1 MGNFDFVRETLPQFY
16 EDAAKAEAH
25 LANDPRSAC
34 FYGRRTVESLVVYL
48 YDVIGLREPYR
59 ADLAARIKDPQ
70 FTKLVSPVI
79 CQKLDLIRR
88 LGNAAVH
95 DNCPVPKGNALS
107 ALRELHHVL
116 IWASF
121 HFSTKPG
128 LAPLQASFDPGIAA
142 SAAPLS
148 HEEVVELAEK
158 FREQD
163 EAHARELKAKEGEIA
178 ARDAEIAALQA
189 QIQAAQIATTA
200 EDQRDYQEAE
210 TRTNLIDQTLLPE
223 AGWVLDQLRDREFPV
238 TGMPTPSGTG
248 RADYVLWG
256 ANGLP
261 LAVIEA
267 KRTSAS
273 PQKGQYQAKLYA
285 DSLETQFG
293 QRPII
298 YYTNGYERWMWDDA
312 AGYPPRQV
320 HGLYTRDELELA
332 IGRRH
337 TRTPLA
343 VSPINSEIAGR
354 PYQIRAI
361 KAVGDAFERKQR
373 DALLVMA
380 TGSGKTRTVIALV
393 DLLQRCGW
401 AKRVLF
407 LADRTALVAQATA
420 AFKAN
425 LPSSTT
431 VNLLAE
437 KNTEGRVYV
446 STYPTMM
453 NLIEEREDSQRK
465 FGPGYFD
472 LIVIDEAHRSVYAKY
487 GAIFDYFDSLLVGL
501 TATPKD
507 EIDHNTYRLF
517 KLEDGVPTDAY
528 DLDAAVADG
537 YLVPPRGISMGT
549 EFLDRGIH
557 YAALSEEE
565 KAEWDAIEWGED
577 GPPEAVDAAALNRYL
592 FNEDTVDK
600 VLATLMT
607 DGYKVAGGDRLGKTI
622 IFAKNQAHA
631 EFIQQRFDAAYPE
644 YGGEFAQVITHQSR
658 YAQSLI
664 DNFSQREK
672 SPHIAISVDML
683 DTGIDVPEV
692 VNLVFFKPVHSS
704 SKFWQMIGRGTRLC
718 PGLFGPG
725 EGKKDFLV
733 FDFCGNL
740 EFFSQNLPGRESKVQ
755 PPLFQ
760 RVFGMRLKLA
770 QTLDAHDPLR
780 AETTNVLREIVAGMN
795 PDNFIVRPHRRSVE
809 RLSRPDLWNQMGDE
823 VFTEAQELS
832 GLPSSWRDDDEAAK
846 RFDLL
851 ILGAQLAT
859 LQDDLGVV
867 DSARK
872 KAQQVAASLL
882 TKTTIPA
889 VAAQAA
895 FLEEISEDAWWQ
907 DVSVDMLEDLRKR
920 VRSLVRFLDRVA
932 RHVVYTDFED
942 SLREAKTVDLP
953 VAATGIDTARFNA
966 KIESCFA
973 AYADNPSLKRLRNNE
988 QLTAADIQELERI
1001 LVDSGVAETGTI
1013 ESVAEQAG
1021 GLGLF
1026 LRSILGLERSAVER
1040 EFAKFL
1046 NRSEFSVEQVRFV
1059 GLIVDELSH
1068 NGVVNPE
1075 RLFESPYTDTA
1086 LRGPQQLFGDQV
1098 FPEIIV
1104 KLTEIKQKAIPSSLA

>member
-1 MGNFDFVRETLPQFY
+1 MGNFDFVRETLPPFY
-16 EDAAKAEAH
+16 EDAAKAESH

-34 FYGRRTVESLVVYL
+34 FYARRAVESLVVYL

-59 ADLAARIKDPQ
+59 ADLAARIKDSQ

-95 DNCPVPKGNALS
+95 DNRPVPKDNALS

-121 HFSTKPG
+121 HFSTKPA
-128 LAPLQASFDPGIAA
+128 LAPLEAKFDPEIAA
-142 SAAPLS
+142 SSAPLS

-158 FREQD
+158 FRQKD
-163 EAHARELKAKEGEIA
+163 EAHARELKAKDEELA
-178 ARDAEIAALQA
+178 ARKAKIAALQA

-273 PQKGQYQAKLYA
+273 AQKGQYQAKLYA
-285 DSLETQFG
+285 DCLEAQFG
-293 QRPII
+293 QRPVI
-298 YYTNGYERWMWDDA
+298 YYTNGYETWMWDDA

-320 HGLYTRDELELA
+320 QGLYTRDELELA
-332 IGRRH
+332 IGRR
-337 TRTPLA
+337 RNRMPLSGA
-343 VSPINSEIAGR
+343 PINNEIAGR

-437 KNTEGRVYV
+437 KRAEGRVYV

-453 NLIEEREDSQRK
+453 NLIEERNGTQRR

-487 GAIFDYFDSLLVGL
+487 GAIFEYFDSLLAGL

-507 EIDHNTYRLF
+507 EIDYNTYRLF
-517 KLEDGVPTDAY
+517 NLEDGVPTDAY

-537 YLVPPRGISMGT
+537 YLVPPRGISVGT

-565 KAEWDAIEWGED
+565 KAEWDAIDWGED
-577 GPPEAVDAAALNRYL
+577 GPPEAVDAGELNKYL

-644 YGGEFAQVITHQSR
+644 YAGEFAQVITHQSR

-664 DNFSQREK
+664 DSFSQWEK

-718 PGLFGPG
+718 PDLFGLG
-725 EGKKDFLV
+725 EDKKDFLV

-740 EFFSQNLPGRESKVQ
+740 EFFSQNLLGRESKVQ
-755 PPLFQ
+755 PPLSQ
-760 RVFGMRLKLA
+760 RVFGMRLKLV

-780 AETTNVLREIVAGMN
+780 AETTGVLREIVEGMN
-795 PDNFIVRPHRRSVE
+795 PDNFIVRLHQRAVE
-809 RLSRPDLWNQMGDE
+809 RFSRPDVWDQMKDE
-823 VFTEAQELS
+823 NFEEARELS

-851 ILGAQLAT
+851 ILGAQLGT
-859 LQDDLGVV
+859 LQHDLAVV

-872 KAQQVAASLL
+872 KTQQIAASLL

-889 VAAQAA
+889 VASQAV

-907 DVSVDMLEDLRKR
+907 DVTVHLLEDGRKR
-920 VRSLVRFLDRVA
+920 MRSLVRFLDRTA
-932 RHVVYTDFED
+932 RLVVYTDFED

-953 VAATGIDTARFNA
+953 VAATGIDKARFTA

-973 AYADNPSLKRLRNNE
+973 AHTDSPSLKRLRNNE
-988 QLTAADIQELERI
+988 QLTAADIHELEQI
-1001 LVDSGVAETGTI
+1001 LLNSGVAESKTI

-1026 LRSILGLERSAVER
+1026 LRSIVGLERSAVER
-1040 EFAKFL
+1040 EFARFL
-1046 NRSEFSVEQVRFV
+1046 DRSEFSVDQVRFV
-1059 GLIVDELSH
+1059 GLIIDELTH
-1068 NGVVNPE
+1068 NGVVDPG

-1086 LRGPQQLFGDQV
+1086 LRGPNQLFGDQV
-1098 FPEIIV
+1098 FPEIVV
-1104 KLTEIKQKAIPSSLA
+1104 KLTEIKQRAVPVHSA